1 MFCREAILV
10 GVPAIEGA
18 AYRGQ
23 LREAILVGIQA
34 IEGAAYR
41 GQFWEAY
48 LVGVPATEGAA
59 YRGQLR
65 EAYLVGIP
73 AIEGAAY
80 RGQLREAI
88 LVGVPAIEGAS
99 NFFHLRVISFPAERY
114 ITFDNFR
121 LFLHVLFSLLFAMFC
136 RIALRIIRLCNVA
149 FRALEKCE
157 RTHHSNPHG
166 STRRPLFSVRRSFR
180 LLLFFYMHIVLL
192 ESYPITIINSDWIN
206 YYLPDFRRLHS
217 LHSI

>member
-149 FRALEKCE
+149 FRALEGISGSRQK
-157 RTHHSNPHG
+157 SNCPTKEIRHLYFFAHFLYC
-166 STRRPLFSVRRSFR
+166 PFNCPQ
-180 LLLFFYMHIVLL
+180 LL
-192 ESYPITIINSDWIN
+192 
-206 YYLPDFRRLHS
+206 
-217 LHSI
+217 